1 MSQIDFN
8 ITHASL
14 YAPTKTPVLIEV
26 PPLQY
31 LMFNGRGEPDRTQAL
46 EALGSLAYTLK
57 FMSRASFGRDYTVGP
72 FERLLNAGGTWTL
85 MILQPDWI
93 CPEMLKAA
101 RAEALMKSGLP
112 GLERVRL
119 ERLDEGLCAQ
129 GLTLD
134 GLPEGLQP
142 NGRRHE
148 ITLKSGKT
156 LLRQPVQRPQTAI
169 ADASVI

>member
-8 ITHASL
+8 LAQASL

-31 LMFNGRGEPDRTQAL
+31 LMFSGRSKTDSAQAK

-57 FMSRASFGRDYTVGP
+57 FMSRAAFGRDYAIGLY
-72 FERLLNAGGTWTL
+72 ERLLNAGGAWTL
-85 MILQPDWI
+85 LVLQPDWI
-93 CPEMLKAA
+93 CPDMLKAA
-101 RAEALMKSGLP
+101 RAEAFMKSGLP

-119 ERLDEGLCAQ
+119 ERFDEGLCAQ

-134 GLPEGLQP
+134 GLPDGLLP

-156 LLRQPVQRPQTAI
+156 LLRQPVRWPQTAI
-169 ADASVI
+169 AEA

>member
-8 ITHASL
+8 LAHASL

-31 LMFNGRGEPDRTQAL
+31 LMFSGRGEPDRAQAA

-57 FMSRASFGRDYTVGP
+57 FMSRAAFGRDYAVGP
-72 FERLLNAGGTWTL
+72 FERLLGGGTWTL
-85 MILQPDWI
+85 LILQPDWI
-93 CPEMLKAA
+93 CPGMLKAA

-134 GLPEGLQP
+134 GLPEGLLS

-156 LLRQPVQRPQTAI
+156 LLRQPVRWPQTAI
-169 ADASVI
+169 ADTPAI

>member
-8 ITHASL
+8 LAHASL

-31 LMFNGRGEPDRTQAL
+31 LMFNGRGEPDRAQAL

-57 FMSRASFGRDYTVGP
+57 FMSRAAFGRDYVVGP
-72 FERLLNAGGTWTL
+72 FERLLNGGGTWTQ
-85 MILQPDWI
+85 MVLQPDWI
-93 CPEMLKAA
+93 CPDMLKAA
-101 RAEALMKSGLP
+101 RAEAFMKSGLP

-119 ERLDEGLCAQ
+119 EKLEEGLCAQ

-134 GLPEGLQP
+134 GLPEGLSP

-148 ITLKSGKT
+148 IALKSGKT
-156 LLRQPVQRPQTAI
+156 LLRQPVQWPQTAI
-169 ADASVI
+169 ADTSAI